1 MDADKRE
8 FHNRIQFATTI
19 QTSSVSL
26 IGMSSPAFLVISYSR
41 PCAAKN
47 QSDKNGIQAA
57 DMSAIDWLKYQYA
70 VLLRANIYPPGER
83 S

>member
-1 MDADKRE
+1 
-8 FHNRIQFATTI
+8 
-19 QTSSVSL
+19 
-26 IGMSSPAFLVISYSR
+26 MSCPAFLVISYSR